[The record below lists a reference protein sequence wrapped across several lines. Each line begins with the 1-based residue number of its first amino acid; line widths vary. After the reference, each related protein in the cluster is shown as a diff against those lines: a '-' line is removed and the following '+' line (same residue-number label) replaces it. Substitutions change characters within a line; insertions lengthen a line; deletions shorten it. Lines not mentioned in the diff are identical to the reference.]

1 MSANCASS
9 ISTST
14 ASRSP
19 SKPVSALEPP
29 NGFKE
34 EEWATFLEGVR
45 LFNDCRYFEAHDV
58 WEEIWD
64 LASGPRRDLYQGLI
78 HAAVT
83 MEHYLRG
90 NPRGVQGVWAMTVAR
105 LGGLDAGREAGI
117 RLDCLLAEIQG
128 VIRPALD
135 MKLGRS
141 LMQRRVPLPFDEAR
155 APAIVFAGP

>member
-1 MSANCASS
+1 MD
-9 ISTST
+9 
-14 ASRSP
+14 
-19 SKPVSALEPP
+19 ALEPP

-90 NPRGVQGVWAMTVAR
+90 NPRGVQGVWGMTVAR
-105 LGGLDAGREAGI
+105 LGGLGAGQMAGI
-117 RLDCLLAEIQG
+117 RLNRLLEEIQR

-135 MKLGRS
+135 MEVGRS
-141 LMQRRVPLPFDEAR
+141 LLQRQPDLPFDAAK
-155 APAIVFAGP
+155 APAIVFATP